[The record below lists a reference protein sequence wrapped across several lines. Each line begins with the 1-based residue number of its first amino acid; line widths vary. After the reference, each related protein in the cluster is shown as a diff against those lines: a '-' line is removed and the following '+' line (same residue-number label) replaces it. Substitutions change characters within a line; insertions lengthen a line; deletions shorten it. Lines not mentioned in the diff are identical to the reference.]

1 MQARG
6 PAQVRALARVP
17 DQEEEAGGL
26 QGAGGAR
33 APRAGARRRRVRSR
47 REVRGLPRRR
57 TARLV
62 GGAHRGGHDRVV
74 GAAQEEGRRG
84 VARGTRRESYIC
96 RQTVS
101 AFFPPIKNEKPS
113 YAYTPKWGFSSDA
126 FPPLRS
132 DGAGCVLCPRSRD
145 IRADGHRVGVPPRD
159 QKRGRR
165 RQGASHQPLPA
176 LARPFRATLADPEIV
191 APPQADFSTEQLDE
205 KALATL
211 ATVRRRPHAPRA
223 RDASPNVPDLRFPL
237 SARSSGS
244 TS

>member
-1 MQARG
+1 MCHASATI
-6 PAQVRALARVP
+6 PP
-17 DQEEEAGGL
+17 TTD
-26 QGAGGAR
+26 
-33 APRAGARRRRVRSR
+33 RRYG
-47 REVRGLPRRR
+47 RGLAWLMCRLHGVGEPDKLTPNLGKY
-57 TARLV
+57 TAL
-62 GGAHRGGHDRVV
+62 
-74 GAAQEEGRRG
+74 
-84 VARGTRRESYIC
+84 
-96 RQTVS
+96 
-101 AFFPPIKNEKPS
+101 K
-113 YAYTPKWGFSSDA
+113 GFSSDA

>member
-1 MQARG
+1 MCHASATI
-6 PAQVRALARVP
+6 PP
-17 DQEEEAGGL
+17 TTD
-26 QGAGGAR
+26 
-33 APRAGARRRRVRSR
+33 RRYG
-47 REVRGLPRRR
+47 RGL
-57 TARLV
+57 AWLMCRLHGV
-62 GGAHRGGHDRVV
+62 GDFFHKI
-74 GAAQEEGRRG
+74 
-84 VARGTRRESYIC
+84 S
-96 RQTVS
+96 RQIKGKYS
-101 AFFPPIKNEKPS
+101 ALIK
-113 YAYTPKWGFSSDA
+113 GFSSDA